1 MDKPKSHIEENFLDG
16 PNTRLSDLQFIFSIS
31 REFLKAFRVL
41 HFIGPCVTIFG
52 SARFKADHPYYDMA
66 REIATRL
73 ARLGFTI
80 MTGGGP
86 GTMEAANRGA
96 QEGGGLSIGCNI
108 VLDHEQEPNPY
119 LDKYVLFDHFF
130 VRKHILR
137 KYSLAIVI
145 VPGGFGTLDEFFESV
160 TLIQTHKLTKFP
172 VVVIGTHYYRFVI
185 DHIAVMAEEKTI
197 SPEDLE
203 LVLFT
208 DDLKEAENHILKYAK
223 TRKDIMLKKPVMPI
237 KILGEQK
244 IKRKRKKATEDLKV
258 S

>member
-66 REIATRL
+66 RGIATRL

-108 VLDHEQEPNPY
+108 VLDH
-119 LDKYVLFDHFF
+119 
-130 VRKHILR
+130 
-137 KYSLAIVI
+137 
-145 VPGGFGTLDEFFESV
+145 
-160 TLIQTHKLTKFP
+160 
-172 VVVIGTHYYRFVI
+172 
-185 DHIAVMAEEKTI
+185 
-197 SPEDLE
+197 
-203 LVLFT
+203 
-208 DDLKEAENHILKYAK
+208 
-223 TRKDIMLKKPVMPI
+223 
-237 KILGEQK
+237 
-244 IKRKRKKATEDLKV
+244 
-258 S
+258 

>member
-1 MDKPKSHIEENFLDG
+1 MQGHPTTHEGLPGIR
-16 PNTRLSDLQFIFSIS
+16 T
-31 REFLKAFRVL
+31 A
-41 HFIGPCVTIFG
+41 TG
-52 SARFKADHPYYDMA
+52 SLGK
-66 REIATRL
+66 
-73 ARLGFTI
+73 RLGMVVGFAVARKI
-80 MTGGGP
+80 DNDQANVFAMTGGGP

-203 LVLFT
+203 LILFT
-208 DDLKEAENHILKYAK
+208 DDLKEAENHILKYTK

-244 IKRKRKKATEDLKV
+244 IKRKRKKTTEDLKV

>member
-1 MDKPKSHIEENFLDG
+1 MQGHPTTHEGLPGIR
-16 PNTRLSDLQFIFSIS
+16 T
-31 REFLKAFRVL
+31 A
-41 HFIGPCVTIFG
+41 TG
-52 SARFKADHPYYDMA
+52 SLGK
-66 REIATRL
+66 
-73 ARLGFTI
+73 RLGMVVGFAVARKI
-80 MTGGGP
+80 DNDQANVFAMTGGGP
-86 GTMEAANRGA
+86 GTMEAANRWA

-119 LDKYVLFDHFF
+119 LDKYVLFEHFF

-203 LVLFT
+203 LILFT
-208 DDLKEAENHILKYAK
+208 DDLKEAENHILKYTK

-244 IKRKRKKATEDLKV
+244 IKRKRKKTTEDLKV